1 MGQKKEN
8 NNPTFFEV
16 IGKENSETVMV
27 NALAFFLNPNNS
39 HGFGDRVYQTFC
51 EAIENSIIQE
61 SIESDEENQYQKQ
74 KYGDFEKIMT
84 EISHEISSK
93 EEPKIIQKGRLDLII
108 ESKNCIIGIEAKIN
122 HSLNNPLHIYDDL
135 IKTKKGKKVTK
146 KVILC
151 KRGTTKPDYNSMIE
165 EDLKILCEKRWLDNS
180 GKREELLARLQP
192 KEWHLVN
199 WEDILIDEIDIES
212 DYLQLWQGMKKAF
225 KDDEIMKDEELESI
239 KDKQEDYLKM
249 YKIVNDISKAME
261 KKANTLKIEVKRLL
275 RRKKILQINRIM

>member
-1 MGQKKEN
+1 MTSNYIGDSSELYNEIDELIENYGSLWAKKKEN

-135 IKTKKGKKVTK
+135 IKTKKGKKSDK
-146 KVILC
+146 KSYFMQ
-151 KRGTTKPDYNSMIE
+151 KRNNQT
-165 EDLKILCEKRWLDNS
+165 
-180 GKREELLARLQP
+180 RLQ
-192 KEWHLVN
+192 
-199 WEDILIDEIDIES
+199 
-212 DYLQLWQGMKKAF
+212 F
-225 KDDEIMKDEELESI
+225 
-239 KDKQEDYLKM
+239 
-249 YKIVNDISKAME
+249 NDRGRFE
-261 KKANTLKIEVKRLL
+261 NTV
-275 RRKKILQINRIM
+275 